1 MKIEGTVALV
11 TGAAKRVGRAIVL
24 ELASRGCDVAIHYHR
39 ARSEAEE
46 LAARI
51 TRAGRNAV
59 TIAGDLSDPA
69 IWPLVVRQTVD
80 ALGGLDI
87 LVNNASAFLAD
98 RPDTIDGFDP
108 KLWENMLQV
117 NLVAPVGL
125 SHHAREHLQARGSG
139 RIVNLCD
146 ASADRPW
153 PDHLAYC
160 ASKAGLAAVTKG
172 LARALAP
179 GILVYGVAPGI
190 AMFPERYSE
199 GLRHTLT
206 RRVPLGREGTPEEV
220 ATLVRVLL
228 ESGDFITGEIV
239 RIDGGRSLV

>member
-1 MKIEGTVALV
+1 MKLEGTAALV
-11 TGAAKRVGRAIVL
+11 TGASKRVGRAIVL
-24 ELASRGCDVAIHYHR
+24 ELARHGCDVAIHYR
-39 ARSEAEE
+39 RSRSEAEE
-46 LAARI
+46 LAARV
-51 TRAGRNAV
+51 TRTGRNAV
-59 TIAGDLSDPA
+59 TIAGDLSDPVT
-69 IWPLVVRQTVD
+69 WPIVVRQAVD
-80 ALGGLDI
+80 ALGRLDI

-98 RPDTIDGFDP
+98 RPDTIDEFDP
-108 KLWENMLQV
+108 KLWETMLRV

-146 ASADRPW
+146 VSADRPW

-160 ASKAGLAAVTKG
+160 ASKAGLAAITKG

-179 GILVYGVAPGI
+179 DICVYGVAPGI
-190 AMFPERYSE
+190 AAFPERFSE
-199 GLRHTLT
+199 GSRHKLT

-220 ATLVRVLL
+220 ATLARVLL
-228 ESGDFITGEIV
+228 ESGDYITGEIV